1 MELIFILAIVFCEI
15 CLFHLFEVVEIVRAF
30 GIDTLMNDK
39 VPAVFLG
46 HQSVPAMRTA
56 QFHRGKAAFIGRESC
71 IADLTEELSLR
82 TVIFVQKELWCI
94 TAGTAAGVRNI
105 TFRAAADRAD
115 LLAIAL
121 FVVRDELLI
130 SPVLVE
136 IGNQREFIN
145 LELLVLWGMGII
157 KGPLLKGD
165 ISANEVD

>member
-1 MELIFILAIVFCEI
+1 
-15 CLFHLFEVVEIVRAF
+15 
-30 GIDTLMNDK
+30 MNDK

-46 HQSVPAMRTA
+46 HQRVPAMRTA

-121 FVVRDELLI
+121 FVV
-130 SPVLVE
+130 S
-136 IGNQREFIN
+136 
-145 LELLVLWGMGII
+145 
-157 KGPLLKGD
+157 KG
-165 ISANEVD
+165 

>member
-1 MELIFILAIVFCEI
+1 MELIFIFTVIFFQVFRI
-15 CLFHLFEVVEIVRAF
+15 HFFEVVEIVRAF

-39 VPAVFLG
+39 VPVVFLG
-46 HQSVPAMRTA
+46 HQRVPAMRTA

-94 TAGTAAGVRNI
+94 TAGAAAGVRNI

-136 IGNQREFIN
+136 VGNQREFIN

>member
-1 MELIFILAIVFCEI
+1 
-15 CLFHLFEVVEIVRAF
+15 
-30 GIDTLMNDK
+30 MNDK

>member
-1 MELIFILAIVFCEI
+1 
-15 CLFHLFEVVEIVRAF
+15 
-30 GIDTLMNDK
+30 MNDK

-71 IADLTEELSLR
+71 IADLTEELFLR